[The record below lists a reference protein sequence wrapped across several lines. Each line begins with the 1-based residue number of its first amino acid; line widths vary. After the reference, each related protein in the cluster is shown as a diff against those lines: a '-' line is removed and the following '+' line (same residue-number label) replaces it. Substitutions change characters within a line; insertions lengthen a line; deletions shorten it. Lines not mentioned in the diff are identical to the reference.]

1 MSKMYNGSLNLTKI
15 GELVKSNHPAV
26 TTDKNGNKY
35 INLTI
40 WLNDQQDQYGNIGS
54 LSAYNKE
61 DKQSVYFG
69 NFKDLSNQQQTNNVA
84 SPSEPKKEDDLPF
97 N

>member
-40 WLNDQQDQYGNIGS
+40 WLNDQQDQYGNMS

-61 DKQSVYFG
+61 DKQSVYLVTLKTF
-69 NFKDLSNQQQTNNVA
+69 QINNRQIVLLHHLNR
-84 SPSEPKKEDDLPF
+84 KKESGLPF
-97 N
+97 